1 MSKGLSPEFVGLSPF
16 CLRLVS
22 IGRRSRTYFE
32 KLSGI
37 SVTRRCDMWF
47 IHSVLL
53 VFTRSWRIV
62 LGAMSRTCVPADI
75 VTES

>member
-1 MSKGLSPEFVGLSPF
+1 M
-16 CLRLVS
+16 
-22 IGRRSRTYFE
+22 GRRSRTYFE
-32 KLSGI
+32 KLSGT

-62 LGAMSRTCVPADI
+62 TGATFRTCVLADI